1 MNLCSLF
8 LSIKARATCNISHS
22 IIIIMTH
29 HIWLAPFTSV
39 ISGPTGS
46 GKSVFV
52 QRLIKYAKAVI
63 SPPPDKILYCYG
75 AFQQIFNEMEGVEFK
90 EGLPSLNEFDG
101 SIHTLV
107 IIDDLM
113 HETNDIVSKLF
124 TRGSHHTNT
133 SVVFITQNLFHAD
146 KVTRT
151 ITLNAQYLILFKNVR
166 DKSQIAHLS
175 RQMYPGN
182 SKHMIESYIDAT
194 SEPYSY
200 LFVDLKPN
208 TDENHRLKACIF
220 PDDRDNYVYAPR

>member
-1 MNLCSLF
+1 
-8 LSIKARATCNISHS
+8 
-22 IIIIMTH
+22 MTH

-52 QRLIKYAKAVI
+52 QKLIKHAKSVI
-63 SPPPDKILYCYG
+63 SPPPDRIKYCYG
-75 AFQQIFNEMEGVEFK
+75 VFQQIFNEMDGVEFN
-90 EGLPSLNEFDG
+90 EGLPSLAEFDG
-101 SIHTLV
+101 SKHTLV

-133 SVVFITQNLFHAD
+133 SVVYITQNLFHAD

-151 ITLNAQYLILFKNVR
+151 ITLNAQYLVLFKNVR

-182 SKHMIESYIDAT
+182 SKHMVESYTDAT

-208 TDENHRLKACIF
+208 TEENHRLKACIF
-220 PDDRDNYVYAPR
+220 PDDRDNYVYTPR

>member
-1 MNLCSLF
+1 
-8 LSIKARATCNISHS
+8 
-22 IIIIMTH
+22 
-29 HIWLAPFTSV
+29 
-39 ISGPTGS
+39 
-46 GKSVFV
+46 
-52 QRLIKYAKAVI
+52 
-63 SPPPDKILYCYG
+63 
-75 AFQQIFNEMEGVEFK
+75 MEGVEFN
-90 EGLPSLNEFDG
+90 EGLPSPAEFDG
-101 SIHTLV
+101 SKHTLL

-151 ITLNAQYLILFKNVR
+151 ITLNAQYMVLFKNVR

-175 RQMYPGN
+175 RQMYLGN
-182 SKHMIESYIDAT
+182 SKHMTESYIDAT

-208 TDENHRLKACIF
+208 TEENHRLKACIF
-220 PDDRDNYVYAPR
+220 PDDQDNYAYVPR